1 MANGLAWGT
10 AAKIAAREMRHS
22 RGKFVFVI
30 LSVAIGVA
38 ALTGVRGFS
47 ASFRATLLDRA
58 RSIMAADLAARTNEQ
73 PTPNEM
79 KSLDA
84 IRAGGVEMTMV
95 TEMVSMAASPQ
106 SMMPVLVSL
115 KAVDPA
121 VYPFYG
127 EIELSPAMGLKTAL
141 GPGSVAVGDDLLLR
155 TGLHVGDDVRLGEQT
170 FHIAATVVNEPDRLS
185 GAFSAGPRVLIS
197 RAALDTTGLLGPG
210 NHATERVL
218 FKLPQTADG
227 RPVTDAAVA
236 DLKTKVAAMLPE
248 AQVTDYRE
256 TNPSVTE
263 GLDRSTS
270 LLSLMSLVA
279 LVLGAVGV
287 AMAMRAHLQ
296 QRLDTIAIMKS
307 LGARSGQI
315 MKIYLL
321 QTLLL
326 GLAGGLLGVLL
337 GIAVQLAFPLVLG
350 KLINVPT
357 ELHLQPWAI
366 LTGLGAGLLTT
377 LLFTLPP
384 LLDIRGVRPSLI
396 LRRDTESD
404 FGDGGGVSSV
414 QRVRGRLPWVV
425 LGVVVGMVSVAVVR
439 RYWPGHSLEL
449 LLEWIALFAAAIFG
463 PMSWNWTRRR
473 PMQASSFVLI
483 LAGIALIATT
493 LSDSAEVGRVFS
505 VGLVIVLLVLLAA
518 AAAVLWGLK
527 FFLNRTRLHLPSA
540 LRHGLANL
548 YRPGNPSAALL
559 AALGMGVMQI
569 MLVFLVQRAVV
580 NELHIASAPNLP
592 NVFLVDIART
602 EIDGVRA
609 LLKTQPVVTTQPELL
624 PVVSARIESIDGV
637 TQAEAR
643 AKADAERAQARTDAE
658 RDQAQG
664 TPRNGRR
671 RRMPRGVSLTWAE
684 AAPVGTKV
692 VEGAWWKAGERSP
705 ELAISQQQAEWL
717 GVKLGSTIVFD
728 VQDQQI
734 AATVVALT
742 KADGRHAYSRAEYTL
757 PKAALDGLPA
767 VWNGGVHVDPAKVGE
782 LQRALYAAFP
792 TVTVIN
798 VAQALETVRAVVIQI
813 TYVIQFLAAFSIFA
827 GVVILASSIAGT
839 KYRRIREVVVLKTLG
854 ATRGRIATIFSI
866 EFAVLGLVAGV
877 VGIGFANLITRQV
890 LHTMNVAYQAH
901 WLLNFSALAGVA
913 ALTVATG
920 WMASHRI
927 LEQKPL
933 EVLREE

>member
-22 RGKFVFVI
+22 RGKFLFVI

-58 RSIMAADLAARTNEQ
+58 RSIMAADLAAKSIQQT
-73 PTPNEM
+73 TPEEL
-79 KSLDA
+79 KGLEG
-84 IRAGGVEMTMV
+84 IRADGVQMTTV
-95 TEMVSMAASPQ
+95 TEMMSMAAPPQ
-106 SMMPVLVSL
+106 SMMPLLVSL

-121 VYPFYG
+121 LYPFYG
-127 EIELSPAMGLKTAL
+127 EIELAPAMGLKTAL

-155 TGLHVGDDVRLGEQT
+155 TGLHVGDDVRVGGKL
-170 FHIAATVVNEPDRLS
+170 FRIAATVVDEPDRLS
-185 GAFSAGPRVLIS
+185 GNFEAGPRVLIS
-197 RAALDTTGLLGPG
+197 REALDATGLLAPG

-218 FKLPQTADG
+218 FKLPPPSDG
-227 RPVTDAAVA
+227 RPVSDAAVA
-236 DLKTKVAAMLPE
+236 ALKTKIAALLPE
-248 AQVTDYRE
+248 AQITDYRE
-256 TNPSVTE
+256 TNPSLTE
-263 GLDRSTS
+263 GLDRATS

-337 GIAVQLAFPLVLG
+337 GVAVQLAFPSVLG
-350 KLINVPT
+350 RLINVPT
-357 ELHLQPWAI
+357 ELHMQWRAI
-366 LTGLGAGLLTT
+366 FTGLGAGLLTT

-396 LRRDTESD
+396 LRRAVEDNDDPFIAAVWKKITKNATQI
-404 FGDGGGVSSV
+404 VATAV
-414 QRVRGRLPWVV
+414 I
-425 LGVVVGMVSVAVVR
+425 LG
-439 RYWPGHSLEL
+439 
-449 LLEWIALFAAAIFG
+449 
-463 PMSWNWTRRR
+463 
-473 PMQASSFVLI
+473 
-483 LAGIALIATT
+483 GIAAIATT
-493 LSDSAEVGRVFS
+493 LSDSAVVGRVFS
-505 VGLVIVLLVLLAA
+505 LGLVIVLLVLLAA
-518 AAAVLWGLK
+518 SAAVLWGLK

-580 NELHIASAPNLP
+580 NELHITSAPNLP
-592 NVFLVDIART
+592 NVFLVDIANS
-602 EIDGVRA
+602 EIDGIQRV
-609 LLKTQPVVTTQPELL
+609 LKAQPGVTTQPELV
-624 PVVSARIESIDGV
+624 PMVGARVEAMDGV
-637 TQAEAR
+637 TAAEAR
-643 AKADAERAQARTDAE
+643 ERADAERGQA
-658 RDQAQG
+658 QAQG

-671 RRMPRGVSLTWAE
+671 RRMPRSVNLTWSE
-684 AAPVGTKV
+684 AVPVGTKV
-692 VEGAWWKAGERSP
+692 VAGEWWKAGERGP
-705 ELAISQQQAEWL
+705 ELAISQQEAQWL
-717 GVKLGSTIVFD
+717 GVKLGSTITFAVED
-728 VQDQQI
+728 KQI

-742 KADGRHAYSRAEYTL
+742 KDDGQHLFGRAQFTL
-757 PKAALDGLPA
+757 PKAALDGLPV
-767 VWNGGVHVDPAKVGE
+767 VWSGGVHVTPERVGE
-782 LQRALYAAFP
+782 LQRALYAAYP

-798 VAQALETVRAVVIQI
+798 VAQAMETVRAVVIQI

-877 VGIGFANLITRQV
+877 VGIGFANLITRTI
-890 LHTMNVAYQAH
+890 LHQMNVAYQAQL
-901 WLLNFSALAGVA
+901 LLNFSALAGVA
-913 ALTVATG
+913 MLTVATG